1 VLHLADDLGA
11 MNALLER
18 QGLPGDYVQACS
30 AVEAGARAGV
40 PCARPAWW
48 FAGGGWIEPASFVRH
63 ALSAARAGSGVALR
77 AGCRVASVEPRGAR
91 WLAFSARGELLGE
104 ADVIVLANAADAARL
119 VPAPVALGWRLE
131 RSRGQV
137 TRVPASTLAAWG
149 QRAPWV
155 PLAHHGYAIPLPDGS
170 VLAGATQAPASDA
183 GHADDAGDSRE
194 ESAEAEEIE
203 EGSVPRRED
212 DLHNLEVFARLTG
225 QALAAPWPAVLD
237 SRVGYRCHSDD
248 RLPVVGAVA
257 ALAGNGRTM
266 RASELAQ
273 PRRVPRQSGLYVLTA
288 LGARGIASATLGAQ
302 VLAAW
307 VAGSPMPIDTDLL
320 DAVDAARH
328 VSREARRRGANAADD
343 G

>member
-1 VLHLADDLGA
+1 
-11 MNALLER
+11 
-18 QGLPGDYVQACS
+18 
-30 AVEAGARAGV
+30 
-40 PCARPAWW
+40 
-48 FAGGGWIEPASFVRH
+48 
-63 ALSAARAGSGVALR
+63 
-77 AGCRVASVEPRGAR
+77 
-91 WLAFSARGELLGE
+91 
-104 ADVIVLANAADAARL
+104 
-119 VPAPVALGWRLE
+119 
-131 RSRGQV
+131 
-137 TRVPASTLAAWG
+137 
-149 QRAPWV
+149 
-155 PLAHHGYAIPLPDGS
+155 
-170 VLAGATQAPASDA
+170 
-183 GHADDAGDSRE
+183 
-194 ESAEAEEIE
+194 
-203 EGSVPRRED
+203 VPRRED

-307 VAGSPMPIDTDLL
+307 VAGSPMPIDSDLL

-343 G
+343 R